1 MTTARE
7 SWRRT
12 MMGKGQDRVATN
24 EGIRHLLGA
33 IIDK

>member
-1 MTTARE
+1 MTM

-12 MMGKGQDRVATN
+12 MMGKGRDRVATKD
-24 EGIRHLLGA
+24 GIRHLLGA